1 MFDRRQLETFLR
13 INGLTPLARN
23 EEIRSML
30 LSARW
35 NEKDVD
41 TAIMILKENTTTKAV
56 AIDSAHKIFHSDDRL
71 TPTEIQSLLG
81 IEVPYSDS
89 DENQLTYLEERLQ
102 VERRSTRLAMIL
114 AIIIAIVSVMY
125 VMYQQKAGFFYEPSL
140 VDDSYRLPAST
151 INR

>member
-1 MFDRRQLETFLR
+1 MFDRRQLESFLR

-71 TPTEIQSLLG
+71 TPSEIQSLLG
-81 IEVPYSDS
+81 IDVPYSDDTS
-89 DENQLTYLEERLQ
+89 NQMTYLEERLQ
-102 VERRSTRLAMIL
+102 VERRSTRLAMFL
-114 AIIIAIVSVMY
+114 AIIIAIVSVLY
-125 VMYQQKAGFFYEPSL
+125 VMYQEKAGFFHQPELLDESVL
-140 VDDSYRLPAST
+140 VPMTTR
-151 INR
+151 N